1 MYGYQINETSAIKQI
16 SDVNKMKL
24 ICDRYYFPN
33 EVDLKD
39 VNFFNDEHEPSWG
52 GGFDLYPYLVR
63 DSLEDTDYQFEKI
76 DNTDQ
81 TLYIEASSKRFRLDD
96 DTFTDIGGGQKLS
109 KFFMIYED
117 SSRYRWHLTIFDDND
132 IAIFKGLI
140 YRENVRF
147 PDREKE
153 VMNIT
158 AVGYEQEFKDFCANR
173 AMQSLPET
181 LKKMWGLTNF
191 NAEYFIP
198 MLDANLPDS
207 IITDMEVSY
216 FISLHR
222 VCTNPY
228 FYAPHNSFTNATIA
242 VPTGY
247 HSFMWDGI
255 DFYTYFN
262 SLLLS
267 KGWVWYFYLGK
278 LIIQERA
285 ALQFDELILDY
296 NEVDIKHDVESLVSE
311 MLVENIIIDCGEF
324 YASNK
329 LRPVTTYGK
338 QYVGGNRKA
347 VYNETGYDTCHD
359 KTSLIPFYKIHYYV
373 GATGEHIYETKMD
386 NHKTFISIGET
397 QWTYNFHEFHIWYPN
412 TEITRKNYGYAQQKT
427 LCISPVINSQ
437 TYAGGLDVLQARTN
451 DMGYYGNGNFYSVN
465 KPAGDYDFRYVGNPG
480 MSLIRVAGTNSV
492 KTYFDD
498 LNGDNFKQNFKGF
511 LRSNVQVT
519 FKFDIDMLIT
529 DPRKIIKIINYPYH
543 DINDQRFAIRG
554 LSYHEQK
561 ETSTLKLQML

>member
-24 ICDRYYFPN
+24 ICDKYYFNPN
-33 EVDLKD
+33 EVELKD
-39 VNFFNDEHEPSWG
+39 VNFFNDDKVPSWTG
-52 GGFDLYPYLVR
+52 VDLYPYLVR
-63 DSLEDTDYQFEKI
+63 NSLEDTDYQFEKI
-76 DNTDQ
+76 DNADQ
-81 TLYIEASSKRFRLDD
+81 TLYIESSSKRFRLDD
-96 DTFTDIGGGQKLS
+96 VIIYQDKTLS
-109 KFFMIYED
+109 DFFMIYED
-117 SSRYRWHLTIFDDND
+117 SSRYRWHLTIYDDSNTV
-132 IAIFKGLI
+132 IFKGLI

-147 PDREKE
+147 PNREKE
-153 VMNIT
+153 VMSIT

-173 AMQSLPET
+173 AMQSLPEN
-181 LKKMWGLTNF
+181 LSNMWGLTNF
-191 NAEYFIP
+191 KADYFIT

-267 KGWVWYFYLGK
+267 KGWVWYFYIGK

-285 ALQFDELILDY
+285 ALQFDELVLDY

-311 MLVENIIIDCGEF
+311 MLVENIIIDCGQF
-324 YASNK
+324 YSN
-329 LRPVTTYGK
+329 LALLTPHADYGN
-338 QYVGGNRKA
+338 QYVGGNRNS
-347 VYNETGYDTCHD
+347 VFSETAYDSCHD
-359 KTSLIPFYKIHYYV
+359 NTNLLPFWRLLFHPD
-373 GATGEHIYETKMD
+373 TNYEIQYT
-386 NHKTFISIGET
+386 NWKTFIRLDESRFN
-397 QWTYNFHEFHIWYPN
+397 YNFIEYNIFNPHP
-412 TEITRKNYGYAQQKT
+412 TITNQRYGYDKQKSLFINPVVNSQAYGAGLDINNARKNDEGF
-427 LCISPVINSQ
+427 
-437 TYAGGLDVLQARTN
+437 
-451 DMGYYGNGNFYSVN
+451 YGNGNFYNVIVPVS
-465 KPAGDYDFRYVGNPG
+465 GDNDFRYVGNPG